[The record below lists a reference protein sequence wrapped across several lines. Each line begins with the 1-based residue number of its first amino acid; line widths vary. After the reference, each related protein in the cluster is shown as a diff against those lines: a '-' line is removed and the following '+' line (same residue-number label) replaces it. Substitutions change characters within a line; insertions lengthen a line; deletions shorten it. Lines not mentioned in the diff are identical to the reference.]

1 MLNLHHWKE
10 ILFFLKGY
18 FHKRYPNASKA
29 LDLAMKLHNGQE
41 RKNGL
46 PYVIHPLWVTM
57 LLVLL
62 DLKQDL
68 KKMYPDKED
77 AYIEHMLDILYAASL
92 LHDVQEDCVMIQEDW
107 DGLDKEVFD
116 LVTILTKTHK
126 SNEEYYHKISLNF
139 LASLIKLADRANN
152 VLTMEAFSLKK
163 IKEYIT
169 ETHEYFVPLIKR
181 MRTNYPKLSRTISIM
196 ETLIFSLVNTIA
208 ELLGIE
214 KIFQKMIDVKSILD
228 STGKVTERA
237 IRKLISFASNIPTK
251 HKVHPLSVAKTLI
264 SMGIT
269 DDYIVAAAVLH
280 ELPHWSKNWELE
292 LSEFPIK
299 VQKIIEAYQENTDMK
314 LYYANDAYVD
324 AILIRFANR
333 INTVKSSVSMMP
345 MLENE
350 IDRYIKELNKYRV
363 MYDYVKANH
372 IEYEDIVDII
382 YWTIV
387 SMVRTIEAIQKKLS
401 DPKS

>member
-1 MLNLHHWKE
+1 MLNLKHWKE
-10 ILFFLKGY
+10 IEYFLKGY
-18 FHKRYPNASKA
+18 FYKRYPNAEKA
-29 LDLAMKLHNGQE
+29 LYWAIKLHNDQT
-41 RKNGL
+41 RRNGL
-46 PYVIHPLWVTM
+46 PYIVHPLWVTM
-57 LLVLL
+57 FLVLL
-62 DLKQDL
+62 DLKHEL
-68 KKMYPDKED
+68 KKMYPDKDD
-77 AYIEHMLDILYAASL
+77 AYIEHILDVIYAASM
-92 LHDVQEDCVMIQEDW
+92 LHDIKEDCTIDSKGW
-107 DGLDKEVFD
+107 DRLDREISN
-116 LVTILTKTHK
+116 LVTILTKTNK
-126 SNEEYYHKISLNF
+126 STEEYYHKISLNF
-139 LASLIKLADRANN
+139 MASLIKLADRANN
-152 VLTMEAFSLKK
+152 ILTMEAFSVEK

-169 ETHEYFVPLIKR
+169 ETYKNYVSLINS
-181 MRTNYPKLSRTISIM
+181 MRINYPQLVRIINVM
-196 ETLIFSLVNTIA
+196 ETVIFSITDTIA
-208 ELLGIE
+208 DLLRID
-214 KIFQKMIDVKSILD
+214 KIFQRRIDVLSIVA
-228 STGKVTERA
+228 STGKTTEKA
-237 IRKLISFASNIPTK
+237 IKKMLSNSVSTK
-251 HKVHPLSVAKTLI
+251 YKVHPLSVGKTLLN
-264 SMGIT
+264 MGIK
-269 DDYIVAAAVLH
+269 DDCIVAAAVLH

-372 IEYEDIVDII
+372 IEYEDIVDIM

-401 DPKS
+401 DQKS